1 MLLNSPG
8 FNRLQGAISA
18 AEMRQRVLSD
28 NVANSDTPK
37 YKRSDVSFEELLDQS
52 LSNGTPALAG
62 KRTNARHIPIGSSSS
77 VPAPRV
83 VTDENSVMN
92 NNSNNVDIDR
102 EMSIL
107 AENQL
112 SYNFYIQQVN
122 HDVKVMRTAIEG
134 R

>member
-28 NVANSDTPK
+28 NVANSDTPE

-62 KRTNARHIPIGSSSS
+62 RRTNARHIPIGSSSS

-122 HDVKVMRTAIEG
+122 HDVKMMRTAIEG

>member
-8 FNRLQGAISA
+8 FNRLQSAIGA
-18 AEMRQRVLSD
+18 AEMRQRVISN
-28 NVANSDTPK
+28 NVANDDTPK
-37 YKRSDVSFEELLDQS
+37 FKRSDVTFEQLLDQTMG
-52 LSNGTPALAG
+52 NGVPVLAG
-62 KRTNARHIPIGSSSS
+62 KRTNSRHIPIGSASST
-77 VPAPRV
+77 PAAKI

-102 EMSIL
+102 EMSLL

-112 SYNFYIQQVN
+112 TYNFYVQQLN
-122 HDVKVMRTAIEG
+122 HDFKMMRTAIEG